1 MDSFSVASITS
12 ACGNISTRAL
22 SCSLELADLLEGQS
36 RAPSPG
42 LDKLAPL
49 SQTLTD
55 LRLQADRLHQHLEK
69 ATIISQNVQRLLM
82 TWVRSCEDATG
93 VLDKQVKRLDAQSVA
108 RIDAQA
114 IVAYRGVLL
123 ADAKL
128 FGLFAQLLEL

>member
-1 MDSFSVASITS
+1 MDGFSVASITS
-12 ACGNISTRAL
+12 SCGSISTRAL

-36 RAPSPG
+36 RAPSPR

-49 SQTLTD
+49 SQALTD
-55 LRLQADRLHQHLEK
+55 LKLQADRLRQHLEK

-93 VLDKQVKRLDAQSVA
+93 ILDKQVKRLDAQTVA
-108 RIDAQA
+108 HIDAQA

-123 ADAKL
+123 ANAQL
-128 FGLFAQLLEL
+128 FGLFARLIEL